1 MAVDDSAEAEAG
13 GRAALEPAGSG
24 RRQFLLSVFRATA
37 ARIEMIGD
45 GFKGKLFSCVA
56 AGLALGVLIP
66 KMTAREGW
74 NSQIPRQTPPSLL
87 LISLDTV
94 RADHLGCY
102 GYSRIETPNIDR
114 LAADS
119 IRFT

>member
-1 MAVDDSAEAEAG
+1 
-13 GRAALEPAGSG
+13 
-24 RRQFLLSVFRATA
+24 
-37 ARIEMIGD
+37 MIGD

-56 AGLALGVLIP
+56 AGLAFGVLTP

-74 NSQIPRQTPPSLL
+74 NSRIPRQTPPSVL

-102 GYSRIETPNIDR
+102 GYSRIETPNNSTAL
-114 LAADS
+114 LATVSALPTPTLRCRS
-119 IRFT
+119 RFPPTSPC